1 MTPRSM
7 AEIIKRRSPTTL
19 GPGAT
24 VQHACRLMREQ
35 RIGAVLV
42 TGDEG
47 RLLGLFTGRDAVGR
61 VAAEGRDAAK
71 TRLQTVMTR
80 NPDTLRPG
88 ATAIDALRM
97 MQHGG
102 YRHMPVVDGEKLV
115 GIVSF
120 GDFQGMELARLDEE
134 SGFWEIL

>member
-1 MTPRSM
+1 
-7 AEIIKRRSPTTL
+7 
-19 GPGAT
+19 
-24 VQHACRLMREQ
+24 
-35 RIGAVLV
+35 
-42 TGDEG
+42 
-47 RLLGLFTGRDAVGR
+47 
-61 VAAEGRDAAK
+61 
-71 TRLQTVMTR
+71 
-80 NPDTLRPG
+80 
-88 ATAIDALRM
+88 